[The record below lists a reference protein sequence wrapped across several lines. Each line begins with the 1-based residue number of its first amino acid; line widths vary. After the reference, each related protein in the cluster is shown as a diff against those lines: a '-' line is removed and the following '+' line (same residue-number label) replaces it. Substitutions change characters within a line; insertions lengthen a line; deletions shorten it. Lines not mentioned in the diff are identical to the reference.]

1 MFVHDEVTLLMR
13 QDKEYFYVLKEIE
26 EIEKPGRPTMFHN
39 IRELYL
45 SSRLCDLSRPPE
57 LREIDTNIVGV
68 KELFLSELLQDIWEK
83 AVPEFVPDTEI
94 QMKAKMVPIY
104 DDFVKSFCFSRTMT
118 DENSL
123 ENSEVF
129 TMAVLDAMVVAVT
142 IMYALKMHNDK
153 LESYDEDGH
162 QKFRWEFIRK
172 GIEIVDIEGEESDI
186 EDLDGEEER
195 IIQEA
200 LAAEEK
206 AIEDARLREVEA
218 AAALLGNAADAS
230 AEAKKDGETG
240 DEEKKGEADDSA
252 QPADPAAVPE
262 EPDVIETIS
271 KEELISETR
280 DFFRNNY
287 PEKMKARRAWGQKIL
302 FQSSP
307 FL

>member
-1 MFVHDEVTLLMR
+1 MR

-26 EIEKPGRPTMFHN
+26 ETEKPGRPAMYHN

-68 KELFLSELLQDIWEK
+68 KELFLSELLQEIWEK
-83 AVPEFVPDTEI
+83 AVPDVVPDTEI

-118 DENSL
+118 AENSL

-129 TMAVLDAMVVAVT
+129 TMAVLDAMVIAVT
-142 IMYALKMHNDK
+142 IMYALKMYNEM
-153 LESYDEDGH
+153 LEGYDEDGH

-172 GIEIVDIEGEESDI
+172 GIDIVDIEGEESDI
-186 EDLDGEEER
+186 EDLDSEEER

-200 LAAEEK
+200 IAAEEK
-206 AIEDARLREVEA
+206 ATRLREEEA
-218 AAALLGNAADAS
+218 AAALQGNATDAS
-230 AEAKKDGETG
+230 AEAKKEGEMDG
-240 DEEKKGEADDSA
+240 EEKKGEAGPEIDNAA
-252 QPADPAAVPE
+252 QSLDPAVVPE

-271 KEELISETR
+271 QEELIGETR

-287 PEKMKARRAWGQKIL
+287 HEKMKVRRIWGQKIM